1 MAPLR
6 AALMHGDGGVL
17 RNAREDRAARPRL
30 LAQIKRTALRG
41 DHRGGAAL
49 RHGGGRVAAVGK
61 GEVAGHAVAAD
72 TVVAHA
78 APGASLLGHLHQRPA
93 RDGGQNL
100 AARAGLRAHVERT
113 VFCGHD
119 GRAHGGRLRIAL
131 GATVTLA
138 AVLIPRAVVSVPF
151 AVRAG
156 FQAVARVGDIGRHH
170 IACHS
175 LIAHHAPGAV
185 VGRDGHLCAG
195 GNLGEHLRAGGGG
208 GAQVDAAR
216 AVRGAYGRR
225 GAAGGNRLR
234 RVGGGDGGDIAG
246 VGIGHGGVVLHLG
259 PGAGLA
265 EHREHGSRGRG
276 ADHAR
281 AHAAFL
287 AKVDEVRRRNRG
299 KADDGGRRLLRAR
312 RRTADGER
320 VGGHIALEVAEADE
334 APGTVVGQHVHD
346 SAVTR
351 RADERRGG
359 GLGAADGQCG
369 TGADQLHGAP
379 AGA

>member
-6 AALMHGDGGVL
+6 AALMHGDGGIL
-17 RNAREDRAARPRL
+17 RNARENRAARPRL
-30 LAQIKRTALRG
+30 LTQVERTALRG

-78 APGASLLGHLHQRPA
+78 APGASLLGHLHQRAA
-93 RDGGQNL
+93 RNGGQNL
-100 AARAGLRAHVERT
+100 AACAGLRAHVERT
-113 VFCGHD
+113 VFRCHD
-119 GRAHGGRLRIAL
+119 GRAHGGRLRAVL
-131 GATVTLA
+131 RAAVTIRLA
-138 AVLIPRAVVSVPF
+138 AILLTAGSVLC
-151 AVRAG
+151 AVRARL
-156 FQAVARVGDIGRHH
+156 QAVARVGDIHGHH

-185 VGRDGHLCAG
+185 VGGDGYLRAG
-195 GNLGEHLRAGGGG
+195 GNLGQHLGAGGSG
-208 GAQVDAAR
+208 GAQIDAAR
-216 AVRGAYGRR
+216 TVRGTHGRR

-265 EHREHGSRGRG
+265 EHREHGPRGRG

-320 VGGHIALEVAEADE
+320 VGGHIALEIAEADE
-334 APGTVVGQHVHD
+334 APGAVV
-346 SAVTR
+346 
-351 RADERRGG
+351 
-359 GLGAADGQCG
+359 
-369 TGADQLHGAP
+369 
-379 AGA
+379 